1 MRPVLDL
8 GLSAHCRRETPCTR
22 SCTREHYIS
31 VESNPI
37 SFVAVR
43 SYWAVGAV
51 NISVLRLCD
60 AWANVQQHQ
69 VTSSGGIDWSPSPDG
84 LLDAPEHLNT
94 STHVHTLQH
103 TSTLTLQ
110 HTATIFQTRQLL
122 AANRGQHTIRVWHG
136 QGSGV

>member
-1 MRPVLDL
+1 MQPVLDL

-43 SYWAVGAV
+43 SYWAVGAL

-60 AWANVQQHQ
+60 AWTNVQQHQ
-69 VTSSGGIDWSPSPDG
+69 VTSSGGIGWSPSPDG
-84 LLDAPEHLNT
+84 LLDASEHLNT
-94 STHVHTLQH
+94 STHVYTLQH
-103 TSTLTLQ
+103 SSTHFNTL
-110 HTATIFQTRQLL
+110 QTRQLL
-122 AANRGQHTIRVWHG
+122 AANRGRHTIRVWKR